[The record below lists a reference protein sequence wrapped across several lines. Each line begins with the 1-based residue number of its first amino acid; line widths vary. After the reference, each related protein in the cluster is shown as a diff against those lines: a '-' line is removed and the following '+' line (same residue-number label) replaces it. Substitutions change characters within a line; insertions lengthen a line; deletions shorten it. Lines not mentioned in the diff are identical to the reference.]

1 MVKKKALTYEAN
13 VTNFLL
19 KNMSNDLNNDI
30 TLMMTSLDNINKQH
44 EQNALEKN
52 QKRMTLINKS
62 KKDTK
67 KKYIQRKKLAII
79 DTKKAILNEQNL
91 IAHIK
96 KNLNIAIN
104 MGYNFKEEIINFVT
118 QIIEYNTT
126 NNEEHKN
133 KIKNNIPLI
142 AQMRILKKDNNK
154 SGYIN
159 IIILLVISFLILG
172 VAFISWKVVI

>member
-1 MVKKKALTYEAN
+1 
-13 VTNFLL
+13 
-19 KNMSNDLNNDI
+19 
-30 TLMMTSLDNINKQH
+30 
-44 EQNALEKN
+44 
-52 QKRMTLINKS
+52 
-62 KKDTK
+62 
-67 KKYIQRKKLAII
+67 
-79 DTKKAILNEQNL
+79 
-91 IAHIK
+91 
-96 KNLNIAIN
+96 

-133 KIKNNIPLI
+133 KIENNIPLI

>member
-1 MVKKKALTYEAN
+1 
-13 VTNFLL
+13 
-19 KNMSNDLNNDI
+19 MSNDLNNDI
-30 TLMMTSLDNINKQH
+30 TLMMTSLDNISKQH

-52 QKRMTLINKS
+52 QKRINES

-91 IAHIK
+91 IANIK
-96 KNLNIAIN
+96 KNLNIVIN
-104 MGYNFKEEIINFVT
+104 MGYNFKEEITNLVT